1 MSISLDATGVLRN
14 IRVVENEQFVC
25 PQKEFGMSHQDRKSQ
40 HPIVVNHETL
50 RDVTGW
56 LFRPA
61 LFRGMEVRAGSKW
74 KPRLLAMTALFWATS
89 DHTTLGDRFEHA
101 SKVSKKVSRGQPEP
115 GRSYRGFT
123 KMLALWSARLLV
135 AVVCELRL
143 RMQQELPGQYEIAGF
158 RVFAGDGSRIELPR
172 TKSNQ
177 QSYSPRRKEKRSKK
191 KARRR
196 RSPQGGKQ
204 KARARKQRTMKK
216 QSAASIDKKAS
227 MTQMWLTLLWH
238 VGTGLPW
245 AWRSG
250 AADSSERHHL
260 LEMLDEMPENSLITA
275 DAGFVGYDFWK
286 AVLEANVDF
295 VIRVGANVTLLKK
308 LGYAREYANTV
319 YLWPDRVAK
328 KKLPPWV
335 LRLIVLHDGKQPV
348 YLVTSVLSKQRL
360 SDQQAIEIYRQRW
373 GIELF
378 FRTFKQTFRRNK
390 LLSHAA
396 HNAKLELDWSLV
408 ALWCICLLGQRELLR
423 AGIAPSQLSPADAI
437 KAVQITLRDYRTR
450 PESPDESL
458 WPMLCRA
465 QRDDYH
471 RTSSKTSRGYPRKK
485 QRERVA
491 APIILLASKTQIDAA
506 KELKAIDKQIRSA
519 A

>member
-1 MSISLDATGVLRN
+1 
-14 IRVVENEQFVC
+14 
-25 PQKEFGMSHQDRKSQ
+25 MSHQDRKSQ

-50 RDVTGW
+50 QEVTGW

-61 LFRGMEVRAGSKW
+61 LFRSMEVRAGSKW
-74 KPRLLAMTALFWATS
+74 KPHLLAMTALFWAAS

-101 SKVSKKVSRGQPEP
+101 SKVSKKISRGQPEP
-115 GRSYRGFT
+115 GRSYRGFM
-123 KMLALWSARLLV
+123 KMLALWNTRLLI
-135 AVVCELRL
+135 AVVSGLRL
-143 RMQQELPGQYEIAGF
+143 RMQQELPDQYEIAGF

-172 TKSNQ
+172 TKSHQ
-177 QSYSPRRKEKRSKK
+177 QTYSPRRKKK
-191 KARRR
+191 PTQKQARRR
-196 RSPQGGKQ
+196 RCPQAGKQ
-204 KARARKQRTMKK
+204 KGHARKRRTMKK

-245 AWRSG
+245 SWRSG
-250 AADSSERHHL
+250 AADSSERQHL
-260 LEMLDEMPENSLITA
+260 LEMLGEMPENSLITA

-286 AVLEANVDF
+286 TVLEAHVDF

-308 LGYAREYANTV
+308 LGYAREYAHTV
-319 YLWPDRVAK
+319 YLWPDRTAK
-328 KKLPPWV
+328 KKLPPLV
-335 LRLIVLHDGKQPV
+335 LRLIVLQDGKQPV
-348 YLVTSVLSKQRL
+348 YLVTSVLSPHRL
-360 SDQQAIEIYRQRW
+360 SDQQAIAIYRQRW

-390 LLSHAA
+390 LRSHAA
-396 HNAKLELDWSLV
+396 HNAQLELDWSLV
-408 ALWCICLLGQRELLR
+408 ALWCVCLLGQRELLR
-423 AGIAPSQLSPADAI
+423 AGTAPSQLSPADAI

-450 PESPDESL
+450 PESPAESL
-458 WPMLCRA
+458 WSMLRDA

-471 RTSSKTSRGYPRKK
+471 RSSSKTSRGYPRKK

-491 APIILLASKTQIDAA
+491 APIILLASKIQIDAA
-506 KELKAIDKQIRSA
+506 KELKAIDRQIRSA